1 MIHLLSLCTAL
12 THINGKS
19 GLRLAAMNT
28 KIQMALITVESI
40 KIRRPLWEFF
50 LLLLDTE
57 IQHLMCSKI
66 SLAGAQLF
74 AIPFVVTVKKLH
86 Q

>member
-12 THINGKS
+12 THINGKC
-19 GLRLAAMNT
+19 LAAMNT